1 MKKEAIIEFI
11 VLMTILFAAIC
22 YVYESK
28 LKSKQKNNLIT
39 GALNID
45 NLRKFDGLENL
56 NDDEA
61 EQTLRSIKK
70 LSSILYEFINKVNK

>member
-1 MKKEAIIEFI
+1 MKKEAVIEFI
-11 VLMTILFAAIC
+11 VLMTILFAEIC

-39 GALNID
+39 GALTVD
-45 NLRKFDGLENL
+45 SLRKFDGLENL

-61 EQTLRSIKK
+61 EQTLLSIKK
-70 LSSILYEFINKVNK
+70 LSSILYEFINKKGY

>member
-1 MKKEAIIEFI
+1 MKKEAVIEFI

-22 YVYESK
+22 YIYESK

-39 GALNID
+39 GALNVD
-45 NLRKFDGLENL
+45 TLRKFDGLENL

-61 EQTLRSIKK
+61 ELTLRSIKK
-70 LSSILYEFINKVNK
+70 LSSILYEFMNKNGH